1 MISPIEN
8 LSSEVARQI
17 LLEAELN
24 GVSVENYLEAIANE
38 TNGNGSAPKVRT
50 VSEKVDLSKSRK
62 WLKENRRKYPGKW
75 IVLDGNKFIGAGD
88 DPRPIVVK
96 ARKDG
101 VKVPFVKFV
110 EDDSEP
116 FTGGWL

>member
-1 MISPIEN
+1 MK
-8 LSSEVARQI
+8 
-17 LLEAELN
+17 
-24 GVSVENYLEAIANE
+24 GVSVENYLEAVADK
-38 TNGNGSAPKVRT
+38 TNGNGAGPKIRRD
-50 VSEKVDLSKSRK
+50 SEKVDLSESNEWLKKSRQ
-62 WLKENRRKYPGKW
+62 KYLGKW
-75 IVLDGNKFIGAGD
+75 IVLDGNRFVGAGD
-88 DPRPIVVK
+88 DPRPIVAK

>member
-1 MISPIEN
+1 MNSSIEN

-17 LLEAELN
+17 LFEAKEN

-38 TNGNGSAPKVRT
+38 TNGDAAKVRT
-50 VSEKVDLSKSRK
+50 VSGKVDLSNSRE
-62 WLKENRRKYPGKW
+62 WLKENRQKYIGQW
-75 IVLDGNKFIGAGD
+75 IVLDGDKLIGAGN
-88 DPRPIVVK
+88 DPRPIVEK
-96 ARKDG
+96 ARQTG

-110 EDDSEP
+110 EDDSKP